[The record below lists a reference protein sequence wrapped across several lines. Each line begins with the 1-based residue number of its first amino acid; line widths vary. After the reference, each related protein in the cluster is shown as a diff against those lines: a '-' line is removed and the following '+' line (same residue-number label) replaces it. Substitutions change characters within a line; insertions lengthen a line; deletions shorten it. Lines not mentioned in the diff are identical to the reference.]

1 MVQGCLSGLLR
12 SLTLV
17 IRSVNVARA
26 REGQS
31 KRLTG
36 NVASHSETLHAGGCT
51 HEAVRGR
58 RQDEPELPPLVLR
71 IPKILPDPTRPDPPQ
86 QSRPS
91 ATTLTMLFIRHH

>member
-26 REGQS
+26 REGKQ
-31 KRLTG
+31 
-36 NVASHSETLHAGGCT
+36 ASEDRQRGVPTKTLHAGGGT

-71 IPKILPDPTRPDPPQ
+71 IPKILPDPTRP
-86 QSRPS
+86 SS
-91 ATTLTMLFIRHH
+91 TK

>member
-17 IRSVNVARA
+17 IRSVNQADKR
-26 REGQS
+26 S
-31 KRLTG
+31 KEDRH
-36 NVASHSETLHAGGCT
+36 VASHSETLHAGGCT